1 MEQIKC
7 RIEAFFAW
15 KDAEGVTN
23 REKIARNQ
31 RVIRRVATT
40 DKSKSFETSD
50 GRASGVVL
58 QDGKLIGFGIHIFNE
73 DIYPLQSFEI
83 YYRNCGLAG
92 PLDLS
97 GCGDLLFVDLY
108 HNAIEAVDVAGC
120 ENLRILGLQD
130 NAISALDVRDLK
142 RCQGIDA
149 GKNRLET
156 LDVSRCMELV
166 ELYINDNRFTSI
178 DLTHNTKLK
187 YFYCHNNRITSLDTT
202 ANPLLRHL
210 DATGNP
216 MRSIRALAPQRA
228 EPLPLSLTAEGP
240 GTVGLKFNP
249 VYNAQW
255 KETGEWRQTY
265 FAAPDADAAFLG
277 WFDENGPCSAEPVW
291 QDEYGSSRVLTAR
304 FAGKESSI
312 WYDLS

>member
-1 MEQIKC
+1 MEQIKR

-40 DKSKSFETSD
+40 DKSKSFEASD

-120 ENLRILGLQD
+120 EKLRILGLQN
-130 NAISALDVRDLK
+130 NAIS
-142 RCQGIDA
+142 
-149 GKNRLET
+149 
-156 LDVSRCMELV
+156 
-166 ELYINDNRFTSI
+166 
-178 DLTHNTKLK
+178 
-187 YFYCHNNRITSLDTT
+187 
-202 ANPLLRHL
+202 
-210 DATGNP
+210 
-216 MRSIRALAPQRA
+216 
-228 EPLPLSLTAEGP
+228 
-240 GTVGLKFNP
+240 
-249 VYNAQW
+249 
-255 KETGEWRQTY
+255 
-265 FAAPDADAAFLG
+265 APDADAAFLG
-277 WFDENGPCSAEPVW
+277 WFDENGLCSAEPVW

-304 FAGKESSI
+304 FVGKESSI